1 MKKNVFSRVDL
12 SSFVTGSTEHTWQP
26 TMSAETNI
34 PSYWLNWRFF
44 LCAVFVLTSLF
55 LSSFLIWKYEGPRK
69 RKKRGGGHDHDQREG
84 TGVVYDDETW
94 NTCVARIHPNWL
106 LGFRVFGFVT
116 LLGLIS
122 GNAIADGAGIFIF
135 YTQWTFT
142 LVTIYFGVAALV
154 SIYKFRSDD
163 NYQNGVSTVDEE
175 QGSYRPPIH
184 GENLNVFKASNGHER
199 HNRSTRQVASTLGY
213 IHQILFQT
221 CAGAVLLTD
230 GVFWFIIYPFLTSK
244 DFNLDFFIVIMHSV
258 NAVFLLGETFLNS
271 LRFPLFRISYFVVW
285 TGVFV
290 LFQWIVHACVSF
302 WWPYPFLD
310 LSSSYAPLWYAAVGL
325 MHVPCFGVFALIVK
339 LKYMW
344 LSKCFSEEP

>member
-1 MKKNVFSRVDL
+1 MKNVFIRVDL

-44 LCAVFVLTSLF
+44 LCAIFVLTSLF
-55 LSSFLIWKYEGPRK
+55 LSSFLIWKYEGYGK
-69 RKKRGGGHDHDQREG
+69 RRKRGGGHDHDQREG
-84 TGVVYDDETW
+84 TGVVYDDESW
-94 NTCVARIHPNWL
+94 NTCVKSIHPNWL
-106 LGFRVFGFVT
+106 LGFRVFGFVL

-142 LVTIYFGVAALV
+142 LVTIYFG
-154 SIYKFRSDD
+154 
-163 NYQNGVSTVDEE
+163 
-175 QGSYRPPIH
+175 
-184 GENLNVFKASNGHER
+184 
-199 HNRSTRQVASTLGY
+199 
-213 IHQILFQT
+213 T

-285 TGVFV
+285 TGFFV